1 MLLNIYLGTIVINW
15 GIKFI
20 VWMLC
25 QKKLKE
31 EGYQFVDKKKFLLK
45 KSLSFSFFAT
55 LLKDCL
61 PIYHILNTIAML
73 SIEKQVYNYVKDILL
88 EEGSIY
94 KFEENKAYKEKNLIY
109 TIEISKEKRKK
120 VYDTSRLEEKIIYL
134 QQEKEALINQATA
147 QVESPFVLSRKR
159 TRI

>member
-1 MLLNIYLGTIVINW
+1 
-15 GIKFI
+15 
-20 VWMLC
+20 
-25 QKKLKE
+25 
-31 EGYQFVDKKKFLLK
+31 
-45 KSLSFSFFAT
+45 
-55 LLKDCL
+55 
-61 PIYHILNTIAML
+61 ML